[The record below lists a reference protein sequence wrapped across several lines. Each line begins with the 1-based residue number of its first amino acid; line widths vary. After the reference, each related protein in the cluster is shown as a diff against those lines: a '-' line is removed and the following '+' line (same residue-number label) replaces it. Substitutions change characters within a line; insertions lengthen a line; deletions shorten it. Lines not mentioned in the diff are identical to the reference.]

1 MFHVKHLYTASSSRL
16 TLHIVVII
24 TNKKDNVAIIT
35 N

>member
-1 MFHVKHLYTASSSRL
+1 MFHVKHLYESSSFRL
-16 TLHIVVII
+16 TLHIIVII